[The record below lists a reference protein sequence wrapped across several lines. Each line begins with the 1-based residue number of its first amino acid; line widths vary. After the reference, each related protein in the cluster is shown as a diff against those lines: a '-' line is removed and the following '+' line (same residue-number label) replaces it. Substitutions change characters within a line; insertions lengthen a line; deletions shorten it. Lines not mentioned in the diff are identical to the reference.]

1 MTGAL
6 RHELPREEPNH
17 TQETGNEDNRFTK
30 RHKFPL
36 RPGRQ
41 PVKPSLD
48 RPCGRLINAETSD
61 KVRRLIA
68 IRRARNI
75 P

>member
-6 RHELPREEPNH
+6 RHELPREEPSH

-41 PVKPSLD
+41 PVKPSLY
-48 RPCGRLINAETSD
+48 RLCGRPDYAETSD
-61 KVRRLIA
+61 KVRRLNTF
-68 IRRARNI
+68 RWTRNI
-75 P
+75 S